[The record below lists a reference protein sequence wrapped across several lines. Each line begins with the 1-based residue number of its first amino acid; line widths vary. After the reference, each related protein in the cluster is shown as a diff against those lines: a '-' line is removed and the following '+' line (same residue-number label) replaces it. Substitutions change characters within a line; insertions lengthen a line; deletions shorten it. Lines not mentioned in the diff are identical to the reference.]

1 MVTEHLTRKA
11 DGTWWRVIY
20 GYGTIQWVPTS
31 GAGGDAEDDR
41 STPPGLS
48 PVMGGG
54 PFQAIMSTA
63 HAASEVGQWWELRQQ
78 RLAAEAAH
86 EQSQRIEW
94 LSEMM
99 GRWAEIHHGG
109 NQLDL
114 RVSEYLAREARGFID
129 VVASNKRI
137 ALPQSLLYEL
147 DLIQDSFRAVRQTL
161 SSQFKALTDSD
172 EVHLKEAIRQVLPGR
187 SLDMAFIDR
196 LAKDPGTVWAEK
208 VRGKSSAGFD
218 EEFAQAFRF
227 PDVFRDHLFPSTE
240 VGIPE
245 AAEPAQKGFAERIV
259 NLVADGLPWPRWED
273 VKADLPEKRDAFR
286 ELLLLPA
293 EFVRIRALHSAWRAT
308 AAVVSEAHGEDLAVL
323 LGSEGIAVTLEPRNH
338 ESSAVAAINS
348 RHEALTIEPG
358 ERA

>member
-11 DGTWWRVIY
+11 DGSWWRVIY

-31 GAGGDAEDDR
+31 GAGGDSEGD
-41 STPPGLS
+41 TPTRPGFS

-54 PFQAIMSTA
+54 PFQAIASTA
-63 HAASEVGQWWELRQQ
+63 HAASEVGQWWEMRQQ
-78 RLAAEAAH
+78 RLAVEAAH

-94 LSEMM
+94 LTEMM
-99 GRWAEIHHGG
+99 GRWAEVHRGG

-114 RVSEYLAREARGFID
+114 RVSEYLSREARGFID

-147 DLIQDSFRAVRQTL
+147 DLIQDSFRAVRLTL
-161 SSQFKALTDSD
+161 SSQFKALTGSD
-172 EVHLKEAIRQVLPGR
+172 DVRFMEAVRQVLPGR
-187 SLDMAFIDR
+187 TLDLAFIDR
-196 LAKDPGTVWAEK
+196 LAEDPGTVWAEK

-240 VGIPE
+240 VAIRE
-245 AAEPAQKGFAERIV
+245 VAEPAQKGLADRIAG
-259 NLVADGLPWPRWED
+259 LIAGGLPWPRWED
-273 VKADLPEKRDAFR
+273 VRADLPEKRDAFR

-293 EFVRIRALHSAWRAT
+293 EFFRIRALHSAWRAT
-308 AAVVSEAHGEDLAVL
+308 TAVVSEAHGKDLAVL
-323 LGSEGIAVTLEPRNH
+323 LGPEGIAVTLDHSHH
-338 ESSAVAAINS
+338 ESPSLAANNLG
-348 RHEALTIEPG
+348 RAALTNTPG
-358 ERA
+358 EQA

>member
-20 GYGTIQWVPTS
+20 GYGTIQWVPT
-31 GAGGDAEDDR
+31 AADGGD
-41 STPPGLS
+41 PGDGSPTRPGFS

-54 PFQAIMSTA
+54 PFQAIASTA
-63 HAASEVGQWWELRQQ
+63 HAAGEVGQWWELRQQ
-78 RLAAEAAH
+78 RLAVEAAH

-94 LSEMM
+94 LTEMM
-99 GRWAEIHHGG
+99 GRWAEIHRGG

-147 DLIQDSFRAVRQTL
+147 DLIQDSFRAVRLTL
-161 SSQFKALTDSD
+161 SSQFRALMDSD
-172 EVHLKEAIRQVLPGR
+172 EVRLKDGIRQVLPGR
-187 SLDMAFIDR
+187 ALNVDFIDR
-196 LAKDPGTVWAEK
+196 LAEDPGTVWAEK
-208 VRGKSSAGFD
+208 VRGKASTGFD

-227 PDVFRDHLFPSTE
+227 PDVFRDHLFLSTE
-240 VGIPE
+240 VALQE
-245 AAEPAQKGFAERIV
+245 TSEPAQKGFAERIAG
-259 NLVADGLPWPRWED
+259 LVAGGLPWPRWED

-293 EFVRIRALHSAWRAT
+293 EFFRIRALHSAWVAT
-308 AAVVSEAHGEDLAVL
+308 TAVVSEARGEDVGIL
-323 LGSEGIAVTLEPRNH
+323 LGPEGIAVTLEPRAQA
-338 ESSAVAAINS
+338 SL
-348 RHEALTIEPG
+348 ALTGGGAGHGALAIEP
-358 ERA
+358 EART